1 MKRIINGVS
10 FNTETST
17 EIAKYEFDDVDGG
30 EQRTGFETLCQT
42 RGGAFFTHSYQR
54 MVTQDETAPGG
65 QIVKETSG
73 ISPMTRDEAQDWI
86 MTGNV
91 EVFSDIFGEIP
102 EASDEVNTES
112 TIYVRVPTS
121 LKDRIEAVAKGA
133 GQSVNAWALRC
144 LESGASSS
152 S

>member
-65 QIVKETSG
+65 QLSCLQICAIVDVSNC
-73 ISPMTRDEAQDWI
+73 SLFQMEA
-86 MTGNV
+86 NLFV
-91 EVFSDIFGEIP
+91 HLV
-102 EASDEVNTES
+102 
-112 TIYVRVPTS
+112 
-121 LKDRIEAVAKGA
+121 IEALRVEQKKKTTKKLSKRLHRHLTSAAKWRA
-133 GQSVNAWALRC
+133 
-144 LESGASSS
+144 ESRA
-152 S
+152 